1 LVGGARVRAGS
12 AGPKKEVSELRPVAV
27 CIMLA
32 LALGLVVGCQQAQEA
47 ETPSMEATE
56 GEAMEATEEVA
67 MTCPVCGAEVTAES
81 EYTAEYEGETYY
93 FCCDDCRNA
102 FMEDPAKYMQ

>member
-1 LVGGARVRAGS
+1 MCSGQLRRAQ
-12 AGPKKEVSELRPVAV
+12 KEVSELRFLAV
-27 CIMLA
+27 CII
-32 LALGLVVGCQQAQEA
+32 LALGLVLACGCQQAQEA
-47 ETPSMEATE
+47 ETPSTEAAPE
-56 GEAMEATEEVA
+56 GEAMEAAEEVA

-81 EYTAEYEGETYY
+81 EFTVEHEGVAFY